1 MTMWTIQEFC
11 NAANTYG
18 VQVVRLLAP
27 APATPSS
34 CSPSSVT
41 NGVSSINVLLTGTSD
56 GATGFFDPGPG
67 FSNRISASISG
78 TGVTVNGVTYT
89 DPTHLTL
96 NLSVASGAA
105 GGARTVSVTNPDGQ
119 SAMSSSAILTVVG
132 TGNSPPVLTAI
143 SNKTIDELTTL
154 TFTNTATDPDGDA
167 LSFSLDS
174 GPTGATVNATSGV
187 FTWMPSEAQGPGTYD
202 LTISV
207 KDNGSPS
214 MTNSKSFKIFVNEV
228 NSAPVLAHVA
238 DRTIHAGATLV
249 VTNSASDTDL
259 PTNTLTFSLGT
270 GAPSGASIA
279 PASGLLTWTPDD
291 SFVNTINPIAVHV
304 IDNGVP
310 PLGDSTSFNVSVVSR
325 PVIQSIT
332 HSNDLVTITW
342 SAIANQTYLV
352 QYKDDLGAVGWND
365 LLPEVTASG
374 PTATKTSAAT
384 VGQRFY
390 RVRLSP

>member
-1 MTMWTIQEFC
+1 MRAPILYTASSTAYNPAGDPGSTGGRRWGDFSYTSLDPSDDMTMWTIQEFC
-11 NAANTYG
+11 NAANTYA
-18 VQVVRLLAP
+18 VQVVKLLAP

-89 DPTHLTL
+89 DLTHLTL

-167 LSFSLDS
+167 LSFNLDS

-187 FTWMPSEAQGPGTYD
+187 FTWMPTEAQGPGTYD

-207 KDNGSPS
+207 KDNG
-214 MTNSKSFKIFVNEV
+214 
-228 NSAPVLAHVA
+228 
-238 DRTIHAGATLV
+238 
-249 VTNSASDTDL
+249 
-259 PTNTLTFSLGT
+259 
-270 GAPSGASIA
+270 
-279 PASGLLTWTPDD
+279 
-291 SFVNTINPIAVHV
+291 
-304 IDNGVP
+304 VP
-310 PLGDSTSFNVSVVSR
+310 PLGNSTSFNVSVVSR

>member
-1 MTMWTIQEFC
+1 
-11 NAANTYG
+11 
-18 VQVVRLLAP
+18 
-27 APATPSS
+27 
-34 CSPSSVT
+34 
-41 NGVSSINVLLTGTSD
+41 
-56 GATGFFDPGPG
+56 
-67 FSNRISASISG
+67 
-78 TGVTVNGVTYT
+78 
-89 DPTHLTL
+89 
-96 NLSVASGAA
+96 
-105 GGARTVSVTNPDGQ
+105 
-119 SAMSSSAILTVVG
+119 MSSSAILTVVG

-167 LSFSLDS
+167 LSFNLDS

-187 FTWMPSEAQGPGTYD
+187 FTWMPTEAQGPGTYD

-228 NSAPVLAHVA
+228 NSTPVLTHVA

-279 PASGLLTWTPDD
+279 PASGLLTWTPDG